1 MNCCAD
7 FPRVTGTRAAVNPA
21 LAGVKVRTV
30 VRTVRMYPKEISPEK
45 GMQGYVGNSKAK
57 GREKCKKEPNRPVRL
72 KHAGFGF
79 ERFRATVRVKRLG
92 EVVSVLH

>member
-7 FPRVTGTRAAVNPA
+7 FPRVTGSRAGVDPA
-21 LAGVKVRTV
+21 LAGVK

-57 GREKCKKEPNRPVRL
+57 GREKCKKEPNRAVRL